1 MNKIINLA
9 KQTVAYFLIVLF
21 LFWILRKMGINTDS
35 SMITLAIGSTIGWV
49 IVKLGENI
57 IRKRKQIN
65 N

>member
-9 KQTVAYFLIVLF
+9 MQTVAYFLIALF
-21 LFWILRKMGINTDS
+21 IFWIFRKMGIKTDS

-57 IRKRKQIN
+57 IGKRKQTN
-65 N
+65 H

>member
-49 IVKLGENI
+49 IVILGENI